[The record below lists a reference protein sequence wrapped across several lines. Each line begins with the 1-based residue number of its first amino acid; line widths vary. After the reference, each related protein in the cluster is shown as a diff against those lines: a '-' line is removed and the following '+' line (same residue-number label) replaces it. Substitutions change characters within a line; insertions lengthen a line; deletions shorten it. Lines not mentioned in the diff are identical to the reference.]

1 MSSTLLLTDIVLTP
15 ARPADLATG
24 LIGFVACT
32 VNLDLRL
39 DGLALRRTTGGAYSI
54 TFPERR
60 DSNGVRHPIVRPID
74 ARARADIERQ
84 IIGTL
89 RQRGAMT

>member
-1 MSSTLLLTDIVLTP
+1 MRTSLLLTDTVLTP

-24 LIGFVACT
+24 LLGFVSCT
-32 VNLDLRL
+32 VNFDLRL
-39 DGLALRRTTGGAYSI
+39 DGLALRRTAGGAYSI

-74 ARARADIERQ
+74 ARARTDIERQ
-84 IIGTL
+84 IVGTL
-89 RQRGAMT
+89 RRRGTIS